1 MEENGLKKEKRE
13 VVFYQKLLYT
23 IFTILVYLVGR
34 SIPVYGV
41 DTAAYQQV
49 EIDAQGLL
57 TQTISG
63 DQNRYSIFALGISPI
78 MISSILSQ
86 LVLAFRSSDA
96 KAKMSPKKNKLIILS
111 FAFLIALVQAF
122 MRSRELIFLVMP
134 EPEIIVR
141 LIAGLEM
148 VVGVML
154 IIWLSHR
161 NQRYG
166 IGGQTAL
173 IFVNIIDGILRNV
186 FSSHSSSLLLPLL
199 ISLAVLC
206 VMAIME
212 NTEKRIPLQ
221 RISIHN
227 IYADKNYLA
236 IKLNPI
242 GVMPAMFSTAVF
254 MLPQLVIAILHSQFP
269 QNATLVR
276 LKEQMTLNQ
285 PFGIIV
291 YIVILY
297 LLTLIFS
304 RVFVNPTE
312 LTEQFLKSGDSIVNI
327 HAGKDTK
334 RYLSKTIFQMSLVS
348 ATVMAVCLALPMFI
362 QLRGVME
369 GSLVMLP
376 SSVMMLTGIWCN
388 LYREAQSIRDY
399 DSYKALI

>member
-1 MEENGLKKEKRE
+1 MKKEKRE
-13 VVFYQKLLYT
+13 SVFYQKLLYT
-23 IFTILVYLVGR
+23 VFTILVYLIGR

-41 DTAAYQQV
+41 DTAAYRQV
-49 EIDAQGLL
+49 ALDAQNLI

-63 DQNRYSIFALGISPI
+63 DRNRYSVFALGISPI

-86 LVLAFRSSDA
+86 LVLAFRSSDS
-96 KAKMSPKKNKLIILS
+96 KAKMSPRKNKLIILCL
-111 FAFLIALVQAF
+111 AFVIALVQAF
-122 MRSRELIFLVMP
+122 LRTRELIFLELQ
-134 EPEIIVR
+134 EPLTVVR

-154 IIWLSHR
+154 IIWLSQR

-186 FSSHSSSLLLPLL
+186 FGCNPSNLLLPLL
-199 ISLAVLC
+199 ISLVVLC

-254 MLPQLVIAILHSQFP
+254 MLPQLVIALLHSQLP
-269 QNATLVR
+269 QNEVITW
-276 LKEQMTLNQ
+276 LKEQMTLNH

-304 RVFVNPTE
+304 RVFVSPTE
-312 LTEQFLKSGDSIVNI
+312 LTEQFLKSGDSIENI

-334 RYLSKTIFQMSLVS
+334 RYLSKTIFRMSLVS
-348 ATVMAVCLALPMFI
+348 ATIMALCLALPMFI
-362 QLRGVME
+362 QLQGVME

-388 LYREAQSIRDY
+388 LYREAQSIRNY
-399 DSYKALI
+399 DSYQAFI

>member
-1 MEENGLKKEKRE
+1 MKKEKRE
-13 VVFYQKLLYT
+13 SVFYQKLLYT
-23 IFTILVYLVGR
+23 VFTILVYLIGR

-41 DTAAYQQV
+41 DTAACRQV
-49 EIDAQGLL
+49 ALDAQDLI

-63 DQNRYSIFALGISPI
+63 DRNRYSVFALGISPI

-86 LVLAFRSSDA
+86 LVLAFRSSDS
-96 KAKMSPKKNKLIILS
+96 KAKMSPRKNKLIILCL
-111 FAFLIALVQAF
+111 AFVIALVQAF
-122 MRSRELIFLVMP
+122 LRTRELFFLELQ
-134 EPEIIVR
+134 EPLTVVR

-154 IIWLSHR
+154 IIWLSQR

-186 FSSHSSSLLLPLL
+186 FGCNPSNLLIPLL

-254 MLPQLVIAILHSQFP
+254 MLPQLVIALLHSQLP
-269 QNATLVR
+269 QNEVITW
-276 LKEQMTLNQ
+276 LKEQMTLNH

-297 LLTLIFS
+297 LLTFIFS

-312 LTEQFLKSGDSIVNI
+312 LTEQFLKSGDSIENI

-334 RYLSKTIFQMSLVS
+334 RYLSKTIFRMSLVS
-348 ATVMAVCLALPMFI
+348 ATVMALCLALPMFI
-362 QLRGVME
+362 QLQGVME

-399 DSYKALI
+399 DSYQAFI